1 MRPPRDPY
9 LRKGRPEINPDAP
22 KETDIADVLNRGEQ
36 ILLELDRQHQRLHD
50 AAKAALKPDPR
61 AWKGAKAA
69 KADYDQAYSELVG
82 LSKRLNV
89 ILQNENPE
97 MLNPP
102 PALAGTFGHIHS
114 ENRGRRKR

>member
-9 LRKGRPEINPDAP
+9 LRKGRPTVNRDAP
-22 KETDIADVLNRGEQ
+22 KETGIADVLNRGQQ

-50 AAKAALKPDPR
+50 AVKDALKPDPR

-69 KADYDQAYSELVG
+69 KADYDRAYSELAG
-82 LSKRLNV
+82 LSKRLNL

-97 MLNPP
+97 MLNPQP
-102 PALAGTFGHIHS
+102 DPVGTFGLIHS
-114 ENRGRRKR
+114 DKRGRRRR